1 MTIPSL
7 WKGRSGKV
15 KLTSLI
21 LLIVLVAAGYYGFA
35 IGGVYWRHY
44 RLDDTVA
51 RDLSFA
57 GQLADQSIHQH
68 ILDHIAEM
76 NVPIKPSDVH
86 FLRTSSPRGLRV
98 SISYTETVNLLF
110 TERQFPMTVDIERP
124 F

>member
-1 MTIPSL
+1 MKTSSIL
-7 WKGRSGKV
+7 KGRSGKV
-15 KLTSLI
+15 KITSLI
-21 LLIVLVAAGYYGFA
+21 LLVLLIAAGYYGFA

-57 GQLADQSIHQH
+57 GQLADQSIHQRV
-68 ILDHIAEM
+68 LDHIAEM
-76 NVPIKPSDVH
+76 NVPIRPSDVR
-86 FLRTSSPRGLRV
+86 FTRTSSPRGLRV

-110 TERQFPMTVDIERP
+110 AEREFPMKVEIERP